1 MGQFRRVRIAPTWT
15 TALPHLTL
23 EFDIF
28 FKRLGEEGCRRY
40 AKPVLLSALK
50 SLERSSRQLGM
61 RFPCA
66 FLERSL

>member
-28 FKRLGEEGCRRY
+28 FKRLGEEGLGV
-40 AKPVLLSALK
+40 AKRVIKVAGDTRSRSCSAH
-50 SLERSSRQLGM
+50 
-61 RFPCA
+61 
-66 FLERSL
+66 